1 MMEDNSRG
9 LHFRCHSLPLP
20 QVFSCS
26 QCGGS
31 IWIILAIGI
40 WSLRDKRSVPGGTAE
55 TFLCQWAP
63 ADGSGNAVISYTD
76 ITCVTRT
83 NVVDI
88 SFSHFGRE
96 KLALTNSRTY
106 NCKPQFG
113 GLTTVVGQ
121 AEREPFYHLSQ
132 SKN

>member
-20 QVFSCS
+20 QVFSCPH
-26 QCGGS
+26 CGGS

-76 ITCVTRT
+76 TGLMWWTFLSLILE
-83 NVVDI
+83 
-88 SFSHFGRE
+88 GRIW
-96 KLALTNSRTY
+96 L
-106 NCKPQFG
+106 
-113 GLTTVVGQ
+113 
-121 AEREPFYHLSQ
+121 
-132 SKN
+132 